1 MGCNDTT
8 SAKYISEKCGKVT
21 ISVVNNQMPLMPLF
35 SPVYTSTRP
44 YSQTRSNTQR
54 DLMQPDE
61 VLRLDNRKCLVLFK
75 GHKPAL
81 LYKMTPEEL
90 PDYNKLQTCRVVDY
104 IPEWR
109 KHDAVSLKST
119 AIPKPAPQQNPAP
132 PILDTPPVSTYD
144 DWDEDLGMVELPR
157 EALYDDNDDR

>member
-1 MGCNDTT
+1 
-8 SAKYISEKCGKVT
+8 
-21 ISVVNNQMPLMPLF
+21 MPLF

-54 DLMQPDE
+54 DLMQLDE

-81 LYKMTPEEL
+81 LYKMMPEEL
-90 PDYNKLQTCRVVDY
+90 PDYNRLKTCHVVDY

-109 KHDAVSLKST
+109 KQA
-119 AIPKPAPQQNPAP
+119 AEPPKPAAKQEPTP
-132 PILDTPPVSTYD
+132 PPPDPVSTVSENTV
-144 DWDEDLGMVELPR
+144 WDNEPGMVEITKDSV
-157 EALYDDNDDR
+157 YDD